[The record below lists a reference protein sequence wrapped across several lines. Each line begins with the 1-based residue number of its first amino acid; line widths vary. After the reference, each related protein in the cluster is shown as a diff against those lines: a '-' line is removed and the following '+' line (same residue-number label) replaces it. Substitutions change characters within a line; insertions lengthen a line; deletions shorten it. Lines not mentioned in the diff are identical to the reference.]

1 MRGPQSSRPA
11 TPHALRGLVLGS
23 GIGLRRDRPDKRA
36 VTSSL
41 LVHAVL
47 VAAFVLAG
55 AVARRDLPD
64 FENYRVRLLSPPPQ
78 VEGPPAPQPQVVQ
91 TIVAAP
97 RPETPR
103 PRERAPEVRRTE
115 STPVE
120 TPKPKTPEPV
130 TGAAPKPDSPGG
142 DNLDVDIQGQEFP
155 YPAYL
160 DNIIRQVNRYFRWS
174 GASNP
179 EVVLAFYIQRDGSVG
194 GIQTV
199 EKSGDFFFDLEAQ
212 KAVELAGRQ
221 GAFGPLPEGWLQD
234 RLWVRFR
241 FIPPGG

>member
-1 MRGPQSSRPA
+1 MRRHHRNR
-11 TPHALRGLVLGS
+11 TPYTLRGFTLGS
-23 GIGLRRDRPDKRA
+23 GIGLRRARPDRRA

-41 LVHAVL
+41 LVHAGL
-47 VAAFVLAG
+47 LGAFLLAG
-55 AVARRDLPD
+55 VLTRRDLPD
-64 FENYRVRLLSPPPQ
+64 FENYRVRIFSPPPQ
-78 VEGPPAPQPQVVQ
+78 VQGPPAPRPQVAQ
-91 TIVAAP
+91 TIVSAP

-103 PRERAPEVRRTE
+103 PRQQAPEVRRTE

-120 TPKPKTPEPV
+120 GAKPEKTEPV
-130 TGAAPKPDSPGG
+130 AGAAPKPDSPGG
-142 DNLDVDIQGQEFP
+142 DNLDVDMAGQEFP

-160 DNIIRQVNRYFRWS
+160 ENIIRQINRYFRWS
-174 GASNP
+174 RETTP

-194 GIQTV
+194 GLQVV

-221 GAFGPLPEGWLQD
+221 GAFGPLPEDWVQD

-241 FIPPGG
+241 LLPPGG

>member
-1 MRGPQSSRPA
+1 MRTQRSRNG

-23 GIGLRRDRPDKRA
+23 GIGLRRDRPDRRA
-36 VTSSL
+36 LTSSL
-41 LVHAVL
+41 LVHAGL
-47 VAAFVLAG
+47 VVVFLLGGTLAS
-55 AVARRDLPD
+55 RDLPA

-78 VEGPPAPQPQVVQ
+78 VEGPSAAQPEVVQ

-97 RPETPR
+97 RPETPP

-120 TPKPKTPEPV
+120 SAKPKTTEPV
-130 TGAAPKPDSPGG
+130 AGAAPRPDSPGG
-142 DNLDVDIQGQEFP
+142 DNLDVDMAGQEFP

-160 DNIIRQVNRYFRWS
+160 ENIIRQVNRYFRWS

-179 EVVLAFYIQRDGSVG
+179 EVVLAFFIQRDGSVG
-194 GIQTV
+194 GIQIV

-221 GAFGPLPEGWLQD
+221 GAFGPLPDGWLQD